1 MVSEENKMLPVEDE
15 KAELAEVADLIDEI
29 TPDLEE
35 LSGRMAR
42 IRQLLN
48 SEDTSPKERREALK
62 TIGEIFKYGMCEG
75 FDSMYVDPVSDDDG
89 KSEDVEVRYLQDMM
103 KNLTRKEKKIR
114 LWANAMGISDS
125 LECGV
130 IVGVLMW
137 KILVAMTEL
146 VMRRREEVD
155 R

>member
-1 MVSEENKMLPVEDE
+1 MVNEVEKQLPAEAEFSTTELSE
-15 KAELAEVADLIDEI
+15 LIDEI

-48 SEDTSPKERREALK
+48 SEDTSPRERREALRA
-62 TIGEIFKYGMCEG
+62 IGQIFKYGMCEG
-75 FDSMYVDPVSDDDG
+75 FDSMYDVPGSADDSDGDDA
-89 KSEDVEVRYLQDMM
+89 DVRFLQNM
-103 KNLTRKEKKIR
+103 KLQLTRKDKQMHR
-114 LWANAMGISDS
+114 WVNTLGISDS

-130 IVGVLMW
+130 IVGKLMW
-137 KILVAMTEL
+137 KILVTMADLIVRKRKEA
-146 VMRRREEVD
+146 D

>member
-1 MVSEENKMLPVEDE
+1 MVNVAEKQLP
-15 KAELAEVADLIDEI
+15 AEAEINTKEIMEFIDEI

-48 SEDTSPKERREALK
+48 SEDTSARERREAVRA
-62 TIGEIFKYGMCEG
+62 IGQIFKYGMCEG
-75 FDSMYVDPVSDDDG
+75 FDSLYDVPGSDDSG
-89 KSEDVEVRYLQDMM
+89 EDADMRFLQNM
-103 KNLTRKEKKIR
+103 KLQLTRKDKQMR
-114 LWANAMGISDS
+114 RWVNTLGISDS

-130 IVGVLMW
+130 IVGTLMW
-137 KILVAMTEL
+137 KILVTMADLIVSKRKEA
-146 VMRRREEVD
+146 D

>member
-1 MVSEENKMLPVEDE
+1 MVNEVEKQLPAEAEFSTTELSEF
-15 KAELAEVADLIDEI
+15 IDEI

-48 SEDTSPKERREALK
+48 SEDTYPRERREALRA
-62 TIGEIFKYGMCEG
+62 IGQIFKYGMCEG
-75 FDSMYVDPVSDDDG
+75 FDSMYDVPGSADDSDGDDA
-89 KSEDVEVRYLQDMM
+89 DVRFLQNM
-103 KNLTRKEKKIR
+103 KLQLTRKDKQMHR
-114 LWANAMGISDS
+114 WVNTLGISDS

-130 IVGVLMW
+130 IVGTLMW
-137 KILVAMTEL
+137 KILVTMADLIVRKRKEA
-146 VMRRREEVD
+146 D

>member
-1 MVSEENKMLPVEDE
+1 MVNEENKMLPVEDE

-75 FDSMYVDPVSDDDG
+75 FDSMYVVPVSDDDG
-89 KSEDVEVRYLQDMM
+89 KSEEVEVRYLQDMM

-146 VMRRREEVD
+146 VMRRRKEAD

>member
-48 SEDTSPKERREALK
+48 SEDTSPRERREALRA
-62 TIGEIFKYGMCEG
+62 IGQIFKYGMCEG

-114 LWANAMGISDS
+114 HWANAMGISDS

>member
-1 MVSEENKMLPVEDE
+1 MVNEVEKQLPAEAEFSTTELSE
-15 KAELAEVADLIDEI
+15 LIDEI

-42 IRQLLN
+42 IMQLLN
-48 SEDTSPKERREALK
+48 SEDTSPRERREALRA
-62 TIGEIFKYGMCEG
+62 IGQIFQSGLCES
-75 FDSMYVDPVSDDDG
+75 FDSMYDVPGSADYSDGDDA
-89 KSEDVEVRYLQDMM
+89 DVRFLQNM
-103 KNLTRKEKKIR
+103 KLQLTRKDKQMHR
-114 LWANAMGISDS
+114 WVNTLGISDS

-137 KILVAMTEL
+137 KILVTMTEI

>member
-1 MVSEENKMLPVEDE
+1 MVNEVEKQQLPAEAEFSTTELSE
-15 KAELAEVADLIDEI
+15 LIDEI

-48 SEDTSPKERREALK
+48 SEDTSPRERREVLRA
-62 TIGEIFKYGMCEG
+62 IGQIFKYGMCEG
-75 FDSMYVDPVSDDDG
+75 FDSMYDVPGSDG
-89 KSEDVEVRYLQDMM
+89 GGEDADVRFIKNMKLQ
-103 KNLTRKEKKIR
+103 LTRKDKQMHR
-114 LWANAMGISDS
+114 WVNTLGISDS

-137 KILVAMTEL
+137 KILVTMTEI
-146 VMRRREEVD
+146 VMRGREEVD

>member
-1 MVSEENKMLPVEDE
+1 MVNEVEKQLPAEAEFSTTELSE
-15 KAELAEVADLIDEI
+15 LIDEI

-48 SEDTSPKERREALK
+48 SEDTSPRERREALRA
-62 TIGEIFKYGMCEG
+62 IGQIFKYGMCEG
-75 FDSMYVDPVSDDDG
+75 FDSMYDVPGSADDSDGDDA
-89 KSEDVEVRYLQDMM
+89 DVRFLQNM
-103 KNLTRKEKKIR
+103 KLQLTRKDKQMR
-114 LWANAMGISDS
+114 RWVNTLGISDS

-137 KILVAMTEL
+137 KILVTMTEL
-146 VMRRREEVD
+146 VMRRRED
-155 R
+155 AD

>member
-1 MVSEENKMLPVEDE
+1 MVNELEKQLPAEAEFSTTELSE
-15 KAELAEVADLIDEI
+15 LIDEI

-48 SEDTSPKERREALK
+48 SEDTSPRERREALRA
-62 TIGEIFKYGMCEG
+62 IGQIFKYGMCEG
-75 FDSMYVDPVSDDDG
+75 FDSMYDVPGSADYSDGDDA
-89 KSEDVEVRYLQDMM
+89 DVRFLQNM
-103 KNLTRKEKKIR
+103 KLQLTRKDKQMHR
-114 LWANAMGISDS
+114 WVNTLGISDS

-137 KILVAMTEL
+137 KILVTMTEI

>member
-1 MVSEENKMLPVEDE
+1 MVNELEKQLPAEAEFSTTELSE
-15 KAELAEVADLIDEI
+15 LIDEI

-48 SEDTSPKERREALK
+48 SEDTSPRERRDALRA
-62 TIGEIFKYGMCEG
+62 IGQIFKYGMCEG
-75 FDSMYVDPVSDDDG
+75 FDSMYDVPGSADYSDGDDA
-89 KSEDVEVRYLQDMM
+89 DVRFLQNM
-103 KNLTRKEKKIR
+103 KLQLTRKDKQMHR
-114 LWANAMGISDS
+114 WVNTLGISDS

-137 KILVAMTEL
+137 KILVTMTEI

>member
-1 MVSEENKMLPVEDE
+1 MVNEVEKQLPAEAEFSTTELSE
-15 KAELAEVADLIDEI
+15 LIDEI

-48 SEDTSPKERREALK
+48 SEDTSPRERREALRA
-62 TIGEIFKYGMCEG
+62 IGQIFKYGMCEG
-75 FDSMYVDPVSDDDG
+75 FDSMYDVPGSDDSDG
-89 KSEDVEVRYLQDMM
+89 DDADVRFLQNM
-103 KNLTRKEKKIR
+103 KLQLTRKDKQMHR
-114 LWANAMGISDS
+114 WVNTLGISDS

-130 IVGVLMW
+130 IVGTLMW
-137 KILVAMTEL
+137 KILVTMADLIVSKRKEA
-146 VMRRREEVD
+146 D